1 MTTKKCA
8 IRTDAELPDF
18 GDLRPSSRLPSS
30 RATCDNS
37 RPKGGP
43 ACCKIARAGQLSGF
57 GELMQQ
63 WPGSVALAIAVGIAY
78 FLASRLS
85 LLLITTPDDVAVF
98 WPAAGVAAG
107 VLIALGPGTRLP
119 VAVGTIVASIPAN
132 LLGVWSLRTS
142 IVFAL
147 CNAGQVLLMSV
158 LIERYFGS
166 AFSLGSLRQVLGLVA
181 AAIVGTA
188 AAAIGGTVGV
198 VLVEGSTA
206 PALTIWY
213 HWLTSNVPG
222 IVAVAPLLIG
232 LVSAVRDPPPR
243 SEIIEG
249 VVVLAA
255 LTALSGLIIF
265 LPREPWVIGL
275 LFPLLLWL
283 AARCRPVFAAAAA
296 FITALTIVWTTT
308 FSIGMFGQENLPMA
322 ERVLAAQ
329 AAILAV
335 SLCAIV
341 LASLFSERR
350 ESEARLARSN
360 MMLQRERNNKLMNID
375 AITSAIVHE
384 VRQPLAAIATN
395 GSAGIRWLTK
405 TPPDFDEVRAAM
417 TRIVRDSHRA
427 SQVLESI
434 RALFKSADLEVQPV
448 DLNGIALGALDLL
461 RGELTDH
468 GVITRTELAPEL
480 PLVGGHSGQLQEVM
494 LNLVRNAIDAMD
506 SITDRARVLRVR
518 TECDGRDAIVV
529 SVEDSGP
536 GIDPKKVDS
545 IFDAFVTT
553 KPHGMGLGLAICRM
567 IILRHE
573 GQLSASA
580 ENKSG
585 ALFQFTLPIKSAV
598 GDSTAS
604 L

>member
-1 MTTKKCA
+1 
-8 IRTDAELPDF
+8 
-18 GDLRPSSRLPSS
+18 
-30 RATCDNS
+30 
-37 RPKGGP
+37 
-43 ACCKIARAGQLSGF
+43 LSGF

-132 LLGVWSLRTS
+132 LLGVWSLWTS

-417 TRIVRDSHRA
+417 TRIVRDSYRA

>member
-1 MTTKKCA
+1 
-8 IRTDAELPDF
+8 
-18 GDLRPSSRLPSS
+18 
-30 RATCDNS
+30 
-37 RPKGGP
+37 
-43 ACCKIARAGQLSGF
+43 LSGF

-132 LLGVWSLRTS
+132 LLGVWSLWTS

>member
-1 MTTKKCA
+1 M
-8 IRTDAELPDF
+8 
-18 GDLRPSSRLPSS
+18 
-30 RATCDNS
+30 
-37 RPKGGP
+37 
-43 ACCKIARAGQLSGF
+43 SGF

-243 SEIIEG
+243 REIIEG

>member
-1 MTTKKCA
+1 
-8 IRTDAELPDF
+8 
-18 GDLRPSSRLPSS
+18 
-30 RATCDNS
+30 
-37 RPKGGP
+37 
-43 ACCKIARAGQLSGF
+43 LSGF

-553 KPHGMGLGLAICRM
+553 KSHGMGLGLAICRM